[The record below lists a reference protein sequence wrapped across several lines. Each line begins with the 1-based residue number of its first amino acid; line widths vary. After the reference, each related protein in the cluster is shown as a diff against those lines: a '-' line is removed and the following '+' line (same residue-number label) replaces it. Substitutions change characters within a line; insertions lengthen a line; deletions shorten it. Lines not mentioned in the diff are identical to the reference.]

1 MYAKLG
7 GLVNVVSNYDHL
19 QDIAC
24 KVRAVLLCACCVLF
38 AGLAP
43 AQVASAPSYKASDTF
58 VLSGTVVNSVTGE
71 SIGRALVR
79 VSGVVQRTAFAD
91 GEGRFKI
98 DDLPSGSVNID
109 VQKPGYSSPR
119 DGRVARVTIGVD
131 TGPVVLKLSPL
142 GAIFGR
148 VVDSVGQPIENLPL
162 RLIGRTMRDG
172 RVRWNMIGSAE
183 SDEDGRFRF
192 PSLTPGPYFLAAGP
206 GVQREVR
213 LLARDERPKT
223 GYPSLYYPGAP
234 DLSSATPIQLAVGQQ
249 AQADFAMTSVPVYKI
264 SGTVANSV
272 PGRGVILQVLNQAGD
287 PISMVTGGMRMDG
300 TFEIRTV
307 PAGTYTLKAFS
318 HVESQ
323 TLRAE
328 IPLTVATNLDNVS
341 LVLTPAPFI
350 RITVRMDS
358 RDASNLNRPGWNPQ
372 RPPVSVR
379 LIPAALLGVEPS
391 SNFVQQTPGV
401 QVMGL
406 QDVEPGKYT
415 AEVMPWGLWYVQSAQ
430 YGPTNLLSEDLTVAP
445 SQTYPIEI
453 VLRDDGATLTGNLQS
468 PPRNETDATA
478 VVVPQP
484 ASRRG
489 AKVSQFASQ
498 SGFTMNGL
506 APGDYLVFAF
516 DRIDDLEYANGDA
529 LQPYA
534 SQATH
539 VTLSPGQETHVALN
553 LIHAGEGE

>member
-1 MYAKLG
+1 
-7 GLVNVVSNYDHL
+7 VDVVTNYDRL
-19 QDIAC
+19 QDIAR
-24 KVRAVLLCACCVLF
+24 KVRVVLLCECCLLF

-43 AQVASAPSYKASDTF
+43 AQVVSSPSYNGSETF
-58 VLSGTVVNSVTGE
+58 TLNGTVVNSITGE
-71 SIGRALVR
+71 PIARALVR
-79 VSGVVQRTAFAD
+79 ISGFVQRTAFTDTEGHFRID
-91 GEGRFKI
+91 G
-98 DDLPSGSVNID
+98 LPPGSVNID
-109 VQKPGYSSPR
+109 LQKPGYSSPQN
-119 DGRVARVTIGVD
+119 GRMKPVAIGAD
-131 TGPVVLKLSPL
+131 NGPVVLKLSPL
-142 GAIFGR
+142 GAIYGR
-148 VVDSVGQPIENLPL
+148 VLDAAGLPIENVSL
-162 RLIGRTMRDG
+162 RLIGRSVRDG

-192 PSLTPGPYFLAAGP
+192 PSLTPGPYYLAAGP

-213 LLARDERPKT
+213 LLARDEKPKT

-234 DLSSATPIQLAVGQQ
+234 DLGSATPIQLAAGQQ
-249 AQADFAMTSVPVYKI
+249 AQADFSMPSVPVYKI

-272 PGRGVILQVLNQAGD
+272 PGPGVILQVLNQAGD
-287 PISMVTGGMRMDG
+287 PISIAIGMHMDG
-300 TFEIRTV
+300 TFEIQAI

-323 TLRAE
+323 TLRAV
-328 IPLTVATNLDNVS
+328 IPLAVATNLDNVS
-341 LVLTPAPFI
+341 LVLMPAPFI
-350 RITVRMDS
+350 QITVRMDS

-379 LIPAALLGVEPS
+379 LIPAALPGVEPS

-406 QDVEPGKYT
+406 QDVDPGKYT
-415 AEVMPWGLWYVQSAQ
+415 AEVMPWGPWYVQSAQ

-445 SQTYPIEI
+445 GQTYPVEI
-453 VLRDDGATLTGNLQS
+453 VLRDDGATLSGNLQFY
-468 PPRNETDATA
+468 PNNETSITVIA
-478 VVVPQP
+478 VPQP

-489 AKVSQFASQ
+489 AKVSQFGSQ

-516 DRIDDLEYANGDA
+516 DRIDDLEYANPEV
-529 LQPYA
+529 LQPYT

-553 LIHAGEGE
+553 LIHTGEGE

>member
-1 MYAKLG
+1 MA
-7 GLVNVVSNYDHL
+7 
-19 QDIAC
+19 
-24 KVRAVLLCACCVLF
+24 
-38 AGLAP
+38 
-43 AQVASAPSYKASDTF
+43 
-58 VLSGTVVNSVTGE
+58 
-71 SIGRALVR
+71 IG
-79 VSGVVQRTAFAD
+79 AD
-91 GEGRFKI
+91 
-98 DDLPSGSVNID
+98 N
-109 VQKPGYSSPR
+109 
-119 DGRVARVTIGVD
+119 
-131 TGPVVLKLSPL
+131 GPVVLKLSPL
-142 GAIFGR
+142 GAIYGR
-148 VVDSVGQPIENLPL
+148 VLDAAGLPIENVSL
-162 RLIGRTMRDG
+162 RLIGRSVRDG

-192 PSLTPGPYFLAAGP
+192 PSLTPGPYYLAAGP

-213 LLARDERPKT
+213 LLARDEKPKT

-234 DLSSATPIQLAVGQQ
+234 DLGSATPIQLAAGQQ
-249 AQADFAMTSVPVYKI
+249 AQADFSMPSVPVYKI

-272 PGRGVILQVLNQAGD
+272 PGPGVILQVLNQAGD
-287 PISMVTGGMRMDG
+287 PISIAIGMHMDG
-300 TFEIRTV
+300 TFEIQAI

-323 TLRAE
+323 TLRAV
-328 IPLTVATNLDNVS
+328 IPLAVATNLDNVS
-341 LVLTPAPFI
+341 LVLMPAPFI
-350 RITVRMDS
+350 QITVRMDS

-379 LIPAALLGVEPS
+379 LIPAALPGVEPS

-406 QDVEPGKYT
+406 QDVDPGKYT
-415 AEVMPWGLWYVQSAQ
+415 AEVMPWGPWYVQSAQ

-445 SQTYPIEI
+445 GQTYPVEI
-453 VLRDDGATLTGNLQS
+453 VLRDDGATLSGNLQFY
-468 PPRNETDATA
+468 PNNETSITVIA
-478 VVVPQP
+478 VPQP

-489 AKVSQFASQ
+489 AKVSQFGSQ

-516 DRIDDLEYANGDA
+516 DRIDDLEYANPEV
-529 LQPYA
+529 LQPYT

-553 LIHAGEGE
+553 LIHTGEGE